1 MPSSPVP
8 HADTYGNRSTRTT
21 SVGDVTYLNSDDST
35 NVNYDPVK
43 VKGEAYS
50 RKGIRIVEARRNVY
64 VHFKVTPEISE
75 SATANYIEES
85 DIRAASSLLIYM
97 GSPSRNFS
105 FNAKLVSRTEKE
117 ALENFKYLNLL
128 KSWRMPFKGEAAL
141 NSEGGQL
148 ETGSD
153 SPQILYIR
161 SGGLFRD
168 IQVVMRSLNIEYN
181 TDSDRISVEGNTDTK
196 LPIILPISMTFQEIH
211 SATEIKEQFDII
223 SYKDGSLS
231 YW

>member
-21 SVGDVTYLNSDDST
+21 SVGDVTYLNSTDST
-35 NVNYDPVK
+35 ATDSAGVSVT
-43 VKGEAYS
+43 GESYS
-50 RKGIRIVEARRNVY
+50 RKGIRIIEARRNVY

-97 GSPSRNFS
+97 GSPARNFS

-128 KSWRMPFKGEAAL
+128 KSWRMPFVGEQAL
-141 NSEGGQL
+141 DSGGNQL
-148 ETGSD
+148 ETGTN
-153 SPQILYIR
+153 SPQVLYIR
-161 SGGLFRD
+161 SGGMFRD
-168 IQVVMRSLNIEYN
+168 VQVVMRSLNIEYN
-181 TDSDRISVEGNTDTK
+181 TDSDRISVEGDKDTK
-196 LPIILPISMTFQEIH
+196 MPIILPISMTFQEIH
-211 SATEIKEQFDII
+211 SATEIKEFDII